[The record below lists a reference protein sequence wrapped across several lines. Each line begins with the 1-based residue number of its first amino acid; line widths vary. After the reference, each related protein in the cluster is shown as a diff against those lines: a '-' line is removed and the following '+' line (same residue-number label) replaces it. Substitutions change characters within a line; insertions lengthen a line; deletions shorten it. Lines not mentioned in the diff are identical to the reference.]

1 MTWQQE
7 GNGGWAV
14 ATICFFLLE
23 WWSTA
28 GATIL
33 SERVGGPEIRQLER
47 TDLHEL
53 PDIWVVWTEKK
64 VQALRCEEKLRGRPF
79 HAQSTLRERLDT
91 SQARRH
97 ITGLP
102 SSYNKSRRSCNLF
115 VDTIKYARISTS
127 RQALCRLLW
136 SRGGHEA
143 DQTRGERALSNLHTD
158 VPASEASRKLLEQ
171 QLTELKTQQRA
182 QQPLRKELE
191 SARGA
196 MQRAQRREEEA
207 RGAFTLAQSV
217 KEQADQE
224 ASKIQSELCTL
235 EQETHNAA
243 TEASG
248 TRPRPL
254 LRHHRQYH
262 LRMAPSWCTNRA
274 TRSSQTSRVHTHQ
287 LLAWPVFSSWD
298 SDRRSGRPGHGIRW
312 VRRGVQANALES
324 IAGRRVGQISK
335 EAHDLQSARK
345 QRKNSPQACPLEI
358 PLWRDKECRASSTA

>member
-7 GNGGWAV
+7 GNGGSAV
-14 ATICFFLLE
+14 ATIGFFLLE

-28 GATIL
+28 GAAVL
-33 SERVGGPEIRQLER
+33 SERVGGVEIRQLER

-53 PDIWVVWTEKK
+53 PDSWVVWTEKK
-64 VQALRCEEKLRGRPF
+64 VQALRSEEKLRGRPF
-79 HAQSTLRERLDT
+79 HAQSTPRERLDT

-102 SSYNKSRRSCNLF
+102 SSYNKSRRSCSLL
-115 VDTIKYARISTS
+115 VETIKHSRISTS

-143 DQTRGERALSNLHTD
+143 DETRGERALSNLHTD

-182 QQPLRKELE
+182 QQPLSKELE

-224 ASKIQSELCTL
+224 AAKLQSELCTL
-235 EQETHNAA
+235 EQEAHNAA

-254 LRHHRQYH
+254 LRHHGQYH
-262 LRMAPSWCTNRA
+262 LRMAPSRGTNRA
-274 TRSSQTSRVHTHQ
+274 RQAAFTLINCLHGLCSAAGTVTDEAEDQLREFDGSDEEFRQMPSTASPDEEFARSVRMHMTYKAPANSERTPHKHAPWRFRSSG
-287 LLAWPVFSSWD
+287 AM
-298 SDRRSGRPGHGIRW
+298 
-312 VRRGVQANALES
+312 NA
-324 IAGRRVGQISK
+324 V
-335 EAHDLQSARK
+335 
-345 QRKNSPQACPLEI
+345 
-358 PLWRDKECRASSTA
+358 